1 MKVKILKNRNC
12 IIRIKTTIVVFCAI
26 VLLAAISVSV
36 FASEYTMRLTTP
48 LGESGSV
55 GQGLIRFA
63 ELVEERS
70 DGRIRATTN
79 FAGELGTQR
88 EMVEMVIDGSLEV
101 VTALASDP
109 ARWVP
114 PLSLFEFPYIYKDE
128 AHLVRVL
135 NELEEEVSRLLE
147 PHNMF
152 AVGGQNMGFRFMLN
166 RVRPIYALK
175 DLKGLKMRGPNPVY
189 VGMFEAMG
197 ASGTTTDWGEIYGAL
212 QTGVIDG
219 MEASPDMLYSM
230 RFHEVAQYM
239 SKTYHIAAC
248 VYYLIGKNW
257 FEGLPSDLQDV
268 VMESARD
275 AAEFQNALDMN
286 AHEVSLQKMINEGL
300 KVNEV
305 DDIGEFMRA
314 VEDWKDEYVAKR
326 GSDWIDLYEKIMAVE

>member
-1 MKVKILKNRNC
+1 MKIK
-12 IIRIKTTIVVFCAI
+12 KTTIFFCVI
-26 VLLAAISVSV
+26 VLLTTISVSA

-48 LGESGSV
+48 LAESGSV

-70 DGRIRATTN
+70 DGRISTSTY

-114 PLSLFEFPYIYKDE
+114 QLSLFEFPYIYKDE

-135 NELEEEVSRLLE
+135 DSLEEEVSRLLE

-166 RVRPIYALK
+166 RVRPIYTLK
-175 DLKGLKMRGPNPVY
+175 DIKDLKMRGPNPVY

-197 ASGTTTDWGEIYGAL
+197 ASGTTTDWSEIYGAL

-219 MEASPDMLYSM
+219 MEASPDMIYSM

-248 VYYLIGKNW
+248 VYYLIGSNW
-257 FEGLPSDLQDV
+257 FENLPSDLQEV

-275 AAEFQNALDMN
+275 AAAYQNTLDMEI
-286 AHEVSLQKMINEGL
+286 HEVSLQKMIDEGL
-300 KVNEV
+300 QVNEV
-305 DDIGEFMRA
+305 DDIDAFKHA
-314 VEDWKDEYVAKR
+314 VEDWKVEYVTER
-326 GSDWIDLYEKIMAVE
+326 GPDWIDLYEKILAIE